1 VSYLLDT
8 NVLSEIRKGHR
19 DSSFSAWYT
28 DIGSTELYLSAIVIG
43 EIAQGIARLELRRD
57 IPQASLFERW
67 LSELKHAFEGRVL
80 PVSTAI
86 AERWGRLNGARP
98 LPVVD
103 GLLAATALEHD
114 LTLVTRDD
122 TALSGTGVRLLNPW
136 AEKL

>member
-8 NVLSEIRKGHR
+8 NVLSEIRKAYR
-19 DSSFSAWYT
+19 DPSFAIWYEE
-28 DIGSTELYLSAIVIG
+28 IGSAELFLSALVLG

-57 IPQASLFERW
+57 IAQASLFERW
-67 LSELKHAFEGRVL
+67 LSELKHAFAGRVL
-80 PVSTAI
+80 PVSTAV

-114 LTLVTRDD
+114 LTFVTRDD
-122 TALSGTGVRLLNPW
+122 TSLTGTGVRLLNPW
-136 AEKL
+136 ARS

>member
-1 VSYLLDT
+1 MSYLLDT
-8 NVLSEIRKGHR
+8 NVVSEIRKAQR
-19 DSSFSAWYT
+19 NPSFSAWYT
-28 DIGSTELYLSAIVIG
+28 DIGSTELFLSAIVIG

-86 AERWGRLNGARP
+86 AERWGRLNGPRP

-114 LTLVTRDD
+114 LTFVTRDAE
-122 TALSGTGVRLLNPW
+122 ALAGTGVRVLNPW
-136 AEKL
+136 SR